1 MKTLEKKARAYDEAI
16 RKAAALYKASEPMSG
31 CNVIIETLFPE
42 LKESEDE
49 MIRKELLEHCKILA
63 KPYIQTGNKCPQIQ
77 SWIAWLERQGELPI
91 YNIPSKEIIL
101 AIWDLGNEWKE
112 LTGSSISTEY
122 DTQLNYIQNHWHE
135 SEYYL
140 RAMQNEQKLIDKDE
154 LKSKFKVGDWVV
166 DKNGT
171 IQQILSYKD
180 GIYKHT
186 NGYSSK
192 MFEDE
197 WRLWDIIKDAK
208 DGDVLATDDGNI
220 CIFDGTVKDG
230 KYPFAYC
237 GFTKHRFEFYDRR
250 LPFTNNNIYPAT
262 KEQYD
267 TLMKAMSNT
276 GYTFDFEKKELVN
289 YGKDDIDKPN
299 FNIGDWITNGI
310 DVDKIIGIDLEDEN
324 YLFENGRKSDISLV
338 DSNSHN
344 WTIQDAKDG
353 DILAV
358 EDKNF
363 ITPFV
368 AIYKERG
375 LDFFNSRC
383 FIGFDGNFYKSEQ
396 GHDIENIHPATKEQC
411 IFLFQKMHEA
421 GYEWDDEKKEL
432 KKIKVNEAM
441 YDDDKLRE
449 AICE

>member
-1 MKTLEKKARAYDEAI
+1 MTDKEKVKAYNEVRKKIAI
-16 RKAAALYKASEPMSG
+16 RFGS
-31 CNVIIETLFPE
+31 NVADEFFAE
-42 LKESEDE
+42 FEESEDE
-49 MIRKELLEHCKILA
+49 KIRKELTKHLKELSAWKEDEVIPVKNPSYYRQWA
-63 KPYIQTGNKCPQIQ
+63 
-77 SWIAWLERQGELPI
+77 SWLEKQGELV
-91 YNIPSKEIIL
+91 NSLSKGLDNAHERIDKLIQKNNELCVKLEKQGEQEKDIL
-101 AIWDLGNEWKE
+101 EDAILDGYILDGNEDGLIAETIRYK
-112 LTGSSISTEY
+112 
-122 DTQLNYIQNHWHE
+122 
-135 SEYYL
+135 
-140 RAMQNEQKLIDKDE
+140 NEKRGGQKYAY
-154 LKSKFKVGDWVV
+154 KV
-166 DKNGT
+166 
-171 IQQILSYKD
+171 
-180 GIYKHT
+180 
-186 NGYSSK
+186 
-192 MFEDE
+192 
-197 WRLWDIIKDAK
+197 
-208 DGDVLATDDGNI
+208 
-220 CIFDGTVKDG
+220 
-230 KYPFAYC
+230 
-237 GFTKHRFEFYDRR
+237 
-250 LPFTNNNIYPAT
+250 
-262 KEQYD
+262 
-267 TLMKAMSNT
+267 
-276 GYTFDFEKKELVN
+276 
-289 YGKDDIDKPN
+289 KPK

-344 WTIQDAKDG
+344 WTIQDAKDS